1 MQQSCL
7 LFRQSHHLGQFQK
20 SHFQRKIDNHTVRKI
35 LCIAL
40 RMLHLKLLRL
50 FYFIS
55 AFTPY
60 GSIKFAFWCKLHG
73 FFIILIT
80 HNKYIHNLR
89 CAASRHTYKLYHK
102 TCKQFYAIFFYNLPN
117 SLSTFIWS
125 NAVFSPIYCLATFR
139 IALSFP
145 KISNTVTEKIL
156 IKCESFLFIISSK

>member
-1 MQQSCL
+1 MESICQAIHILYDRLRHMQQSCL
-7 LFRQSHHLGQFQK
+7 LFLQSHHLGQFQK

-35 LCIAL
+35 PCIAL

-102 TCKQFYAIFFYNLPN
+102 TCKQFYAIFFII
-117 SLSTFIWS
+117 F
-125 NAVFSPIYCLATFR
+125 PILYQ
-139 IALSFP
+139 LSFGAMQFFP
-145 KISNTVTEKIL
+145 PYIA
-156 IKCESFLFIISSK
+156 